1 MSREGGRRDGAER
14 EERGGEDRLEH
25 IAKAH
30 TRERHRMVL
39 EYEQ

>member
-25 IAKAH
+25 IAR
-30 TRERHRMVL
+30 TDL
-39 EYEQ
+39 NT

>member
-1 MSREGGRRDGAER
+1 VSEGGRREEAEW

-25 IAKAH
+25 ITQAH
-30 TRERHRMVL
+30 TRERHRRVL